1 MREASIA
8 QTLLQSSATKAYGN
22 IPQVTNTSPGSF
34 FDAVFFDMDG
44 LLVDS
49 EPLWLDSESEITAAF
64 GYTWSKGDQVAC
76 LGGPLS
82 RVGEYMFERCNHV
95 ESPAYFTQKL
105 IDVQCA
111 KLVGNTPF
119 MPGAMELVRQLHVE
133 GIPTAMVS
141 ASPRNIVDAVFKNLG
156 GSPFPFSISSDDVV
170 NTKPHPD
177 AYLLAAKKIGA
188 EISRSLIFEDSLT
201 GVSAAR
207 ASGAWL
213 IAVPHLVVV
222 TESERVR
229 TIKSLEQL
237 SFSKLQEL
245 FNDFSAEI

>member
-1 MREASIA
+1 
-8 QTLLQSSATKAYGN
+8 
-22 IPQVTNTSPGSF
+22 VTNSTNLSF

-49 EPLWLDSESEITAAF
+49 EPLWLESETEITGAF
-64 GYTWSKGDQVAC
+64 GYTWSEADQVAC

-82 RVGEYMFERCNHV
+82 RVGEYMFERCNH
-95 ESPAYFTQKL
+95 EKSPEYFTQKL
-105 IDVQCA
+105 IDTQCA
-111 KLVGNTPF
+111 KLRGNTPL
-119 MPGAMELVRQLHVE
+119 MPGVMELVRQLQAE
-133 GIPTAMVS
+133 SIPTALVS
-141 ASPRNIVDAVFKNLG
+141 ASPRNIVDAVLENLG

-188 EISRSLIFEDSLT
+188 DISRSLIFEDSLT
-201 GVSAAR
+201 GVSAAK

-222 TESERVR
+222 NESERVR
-229 TIKSLEQL
+229 SIKSLEQL

-245 FNDFSAEI
+245 FQDFRIDI